1 MNIVKAVVFML
12 VFIPLAFA
20 SPQSQ
25 TDDLNLMPQP
35 EQITLGQGK
44 LVIDN
49 TFSVALEGY
58 QEPRLVKGAARLV
71 KTLSRE
77 TGIPISAELAA
88 DASKATLVIHCDH
101 AGEAVQTIHEDESY
115 QLEVTPQQAKLT
127 APTPVGALRGM
138 QTFLQLV
145 AVGTDDIS
153 APAVQIQDKPRF
165 PWRGLM
171 IDACRHWM
179 PIPVIKRNLDGMEAV
194 KLNVLHWHLSENQG
208 FRVESKIFPKLQEM
222 GSDGHYYTQEQVK
235 DIIAYARDRGI
246 RVYPEFDM
254 PGHSTAWFV
263 GYPELASGPGPYSIE
278 RHWGVFDPAMDPT
291 REEVYQFLDKFIGEM
306 AALFPDEYFHIGGD
320 EVNGKEWKGNPR
332 IVAFMQEHN
341 MKTTDELQAYFNQ
354 HVIPLVLKHG
364 KKVIGWDEVLHP
376 GVPKDIMIQSWRGQK
391 SLADAARGGYFGIL
405 SAGYYLDLMYPA
417 SRHYKVDPMEG
428 ATAGLTPEEQSYILG
443 GEACMWSEMVSTENI
458 DSRIWPR
465 LAAVAERL
473 WSPQQVKDVN
483 SMYARMAVESHRL
496 EFLGLKHRTS
506 YAQMLG
512 RMAGFHDTAGLKTLA
527 DVVEPVKEYSRGEAR
542 EYTSFTPLNRL
553 VDAARPESDTAR
565 EFAGLVDNWRANE
578 GQMRKMLQEWSTS
591 ASGLVPVMKEYSLL
605 QEDVPVAENL
615 AAVGTAGLEALDYL
629 DSGKPAPQA
638 WVTEKTAML
647 DRAWRPQAELLL
659 MVVPPVRKLVEAA
672 AGHSAQ

>member
-1 MNIVKAVVFML
+1 MNIPKAAVMVL
-12 VFIPLAFA
+12 IFIPMAFA

-25 TDDLNLMPQP
+25 PDQLNLMPQP
-35 EQITLGQGK
+35 EHVTMGQGK

-49 TFSVALEGY
+49 SFTIALDGY
-58 QEPRLVKGAARLV
+58 QETRLVKGAERMIE
-71 KTLSRE
+71 TLSRE
-77 TGIPISAELAA
+77 TGIPMSDVLQTDAA
-88 DASKATLVIHCDH
+88 KATLVIHCDH
-101 AGEAVQTIHEDESY
+101 AGEEVQTIHEDESY
-115 QLEVTPQQAKLT
+115 QLEVTPHQTKLT
-127 APTPVGALRGM
+127 AATPVGALRGM

-145 AVGTDDIS
+145 AVTGDDIS
-153 APAVQIQDKPRF
+153 APVVQIQDKPRF

-208 FRVESKIFPKLQEM
+208 FRIESKIFPKLQEM

-235 DIIAYARDRGI
+235 EIIAYARDRGI

-263 GYPELASGPGPYSIE
+263 GYPELASEPGPYTIE

-291 REEVYQFLDKFIGEM
+291 RDEVYQFLDKFIGEM

-320 EVNGKEWKGNPR
+320 EVNGKAWKSNPK
-332 IVAFMQEHN
+332 IVAFMKDHD
-341 MKTTDELQAYFNQ
+341 MKSTDDLQAYFNTRL
-354 HVIPLVLKHG
+354 IPLVLKHG

-391 SLADAARGGYFGIL
+391 SLADAAKQGYMGIL

-417 SRHYKVDPMEG
+417 SRHYAVDPMEG
-428 ATAGLTPEEQSYILG
+428 ATGGLTPEERKFILG
-443 GEACMWSEMVSTENI
+443 GEACMWSEMVSTENV

-473 WSPQQVKDVN
+473 WSPQDVKDVN

-496 EFLGLKHRTS
+496 EFLGLTHRTS

-512 RMAGFHDTAGLKTLA
+512 RMADFHDVDGLKTLA
-527 DVVEPVKEYSRGEAR
+527 DVVEPVKEYARGEAR

-553 VDAARPESDTAR
+553 VDAARPESNTAR
-565 EFAGLVDNWRANE
+565 EFAGMADNWRANE
-578 GQMRKMLQEWSTS
+578 GEMRKMLQKWSTT
-591 ASGLVPVMKEYSLL
+591 ASGVVPVMKQYSLL
-605 QEDVPVAENL
+605 QEDIPVAENL

-629 DSGKPAPQA
+629 DSGKPAPDN
-638 WVTEKTAML
+638 WVKDTTAML

-672 AGHSAQ
+672 AGHVGQ